1 MDEDVLDDVFTY
13 QWVRVDAD
21 GTSNEEDIT
30 DATDATYTLTAD
42 ERGKKVKVEVR
53 FVDILGGEET
63 RTSAPTETLPG
74 VTVSTPALTVT
85 EEDTAGDS
93 YTVVLDSQP
102 TANVTVTVAGHA
114 GTDVTPSPTSLTF
127 TRRTGAR
134 PRR

>member
-21 GTSNEEDIT
+21 GMSNEEDIT
-30 DATDATYTLTAD
+30 DETDATYTLTDD

-63 RTSAPTETLPG
+63 RTSAATETVPG

-85 EEDTAGDS
+85 
-93 YTVVLDSQP
+93 
-102 TANVTVTVAGHA
+102 
-114 GTDVTPSPTSLTF
+114 
-127 TRRTGAR
+127 RRTRPGTATR
-134 PRR
+134 WSSTASPRRMSP